1 MDTKTK
7 ILIGLAVTFV
17 IAGSGV
23 AAFFLFRQNKV
34 NKPLG
39 TAGYSPAQ
47 TGSGASQQNG
57 VNSTSDTAVQQAY
70 DIATYGTTGE
80 VPSNWSQVETGFD
93 GEYNYQKRAG
103 IWWTAKKSNP
113 TNWVSL
119 ADPQWA
125 SAVQKLNAAYPN
137 D

>member
-1 MDTKTK
+1 MDNKTK
-7 ILIGLAVTFV
+7 ILIGLAVTIA
-17 IAGSGV
+17 IAGAGV
-23 AAFFLFRQNKV
+23 TTFFLLRQNKV

-39 TAGYSPAQ
+39 GAGGSPIKAGAGQ
-47 TGSGASQQNG
+47 TNGGS
-57 VNSTSDTAVQQAY
+57 STGDTAAQQAY

-80 VPSNWSQVETGFD
+80 VPSDWSQVETGFD
-93 GEYNYQKRAG
+93 GEYNYQKRSG

-125 SAVQKLNAAYPN
+125 SAVDKLNAAYPN